1 VYVIREPLMSTAAD
15 TSTVDTRFF
24 GHPRALGT
32 LFGLE
37 MWERF
42 SFYGMQ
48 GILTIYLYYEAS
60 RGGLGLP
67 EATAT
72 SIVGA
77 YGGLVY
83 LSTIVGAWL
92 ADRVAGS
99 ERVLFWSAVLIM
111 LGHISLALLPGFV
124 GIGVGL
130 CCVALGSGGLKA
142 NATSL
147 AGALY
152 RPDDERRDA
161 GFSLFYLGIN
171 LGAFVGPL
179 LTGLAQQRLGFHYG
193 FGLAALGMALGLTQ
207 YVFGR
212 KNLSADANEVPNPL
226 PASRLPLVLGGAV
239 AVVAA
244 IVVLVL
250 TGVITA
256 ANLSTL
262 TVVAISAAA
271 IVYFVVILASK
282 RIDGTERS
290 RVASFIPLFLASFV
304 FFTLYQQQFTV
315 VVIYADQ
322 RLDRTIFG
330 WDMPVPWVNSINPI
344 FIIILAGVFAAM
356 WTKLGPRQPSSPVKF
371 ALGTTLM
378 GVAFLAFL
386 PWSGGS
392 GNTTPL
398 IALVVILLLFTIA
411 ELLLSPVG
419 LSLATKLAPQAFR
432 TQMVALNF
440 LSIALGTA
448 LAGTLAK
455 YYDPD
460 DEAPYFLTVGG
471 IAVVFGVL
479 LAVASPGIRKL
490 MRGVR

>member
-1 VYVIREPLMSTAAD
+1 MTTGVTTQRRD
-15 TSTVDTRFF
+15 TGFF
-24 GHPRALGT
+24 GHPPALGT

-48 GILTIYLYYEAS
+48 GILTIYLYYAATE
-60 RGGLGLP
+60 GGLGLP
-67 EATAT
+67 EGTAA

-99 ERVLFWSAVLIM
+99 ERVLLGSAVLIM
-111 LGHISLALLPGFV
+111 LGHVSLAVLPGFV
-124 GIGVGL
+124 GLTAGL

-142 NATSL
+142 NATAL
-147 AGALY
+147 VGALY
-152 RPDDERRDA
+152 EPGDERRDA

-193 FGLAALGMALGLTQ
+193 FGLAAVGMAAGLTQ

-212 KNLSADANEVPNPL
+212 KNLSPDANLVPNPL
-226 PASRLPLVLGGAV
+226 PAGRRPLVAGA
-239 AVVAA
+239 AAGVVAL
-244 IVVLVL
+244 IVVLVA

-256 ANLSTL
+256 ANLSTV
-262 TVVAISAAA
+262 TVAVIAVAAVA
-271 IVYFVVILASK
+271 YFAVILSS
-282 RIDGTERS
+282 RRTGGDERS
-290 RVASFIPLFLASFV
+290 RVVSFIPLFLASFV
-304 FFTLYQQQFTV
+304 FWTLYQQQFTV
-315 VVIYADQ
+315 VIIYTDQ

-344 FIIILAGVFAAM
+344 FVILLAGAFAAL

-371 ALGTTLM
+371 ALGTVVM
-378 GVAFLAFL
+378 GLAFLAFL

-398 IALVVILLLFTIA
+398 LALVAILLLFTIA

-419 LSLATKLAPQAFR
+419 LSLATKLAPTAFR

-448 LAGTLAK
+448 LAGTLAN

-460 DEAPYFLTVGG
+460 HEVPYFLTVGG

-479 LAVASPGIRKL
+479 LAVASPFIRTL